1 MSAAQAIFQH
11 EPQHEMH
18 DDMQTLYRD
27 HHGWLQAWLVRKLGN
42 ACDAADLAQDTFV
55 RILKRRR
62 GESLGGEPRALL
74 THVAKGL
81 MIDHW
86 RRQEVERAYLE
97 AIAHLPE
104 YHAPCEETRVLVL
117 DALCRIE
124 AMLRGLPE
132 KTRQI
137 FLLAQLDG
145 LKYGEIAERLGTS
158 LITVKRHMRAAF
170 MACMMVV

>member
-1 MSAAQAIFQH
+1 MSAAQAAVRH
-11 EPQHEMH
+11 ELQHEMH
-18 DDMQTLYRD
+18 DDMQALYRD
-27 HHGWLQAWLVRKLGN
+27 HHRWLQAWLGRKLGN

-62 GESLGGEPRALL
+62 GEAMSGEPRALL
-74 THVAKGL
+74 AHVAKGL
-81 MIDHW
+81 MVDHW
-86 RRQEVERAYLE
+86 RRQEVERAYLD

-104 YHAPCEETRVLVL
+104 FHVPCEETRMLVL
-117 DALCRIE
+117 NALCRIE
-124 AMLRGLPE
+124 VMLRDLPE

-145 LKYGEIAERLGTS
+145 LKYSEIAEQLGTS